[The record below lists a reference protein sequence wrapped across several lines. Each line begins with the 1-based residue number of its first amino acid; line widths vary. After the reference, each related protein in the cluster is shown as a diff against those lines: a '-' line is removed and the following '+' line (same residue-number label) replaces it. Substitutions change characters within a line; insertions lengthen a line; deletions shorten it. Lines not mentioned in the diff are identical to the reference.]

1 MKEIILTG
9 YNEEEFVKKFKKGEK
24 GGCYNCK
31 RCEGDKSVY
40 LLEGGGA
47 GLATIHLRILAV
59 KFDDVTF
66 NYLLCQECM
75 PLFQGTNSAPKEED
89 RDNAFSPNM
98 N

>member
-1 MKEIILTG
+1 MEEIILTG
-9 YNEEEFVKKFKKGEK
+9 YNVKEFVEKLKKGEK

-40 LLEGGGA
+40 FLKDGG
-47 GLATIHLRILAV
+47 GLATIHLRMLAV

-66 NYLLCQECM
+66 NYLLCQECI
-75 PLFQGTNSAPKEED
+75 PLFHGAISAPKEEHKD
-89 RDNAFSPNM
+89 SAFSPNM